1 MLEQGQQADV
11 TLAFNSLEQSR
22 VPLSRIQSHVVVEDV
37 GDSSSTNQ
45 QVDELLRNTKLF
57 PGARFHKAPNHNQTK
72 MSRSNSN
79 QTCVQ

>member
-57 PGARFHKAPNHNQTK
+57 PGARFHNAPKSQPNENV
-72 MSRSNSN
+72 S
-79 QTCVQ
+79 

>member
-37 GDSSSTNQ
+37 GDSSPTNQ
-45 QVDELLRNTKLF
+45 QVDELLRSTKLF
-57 PGARFHKAPNHNQTK
+57 PGARFHKAPKSQ
-72 MSRSNSN
+72 SNENVS
-79 QTCVQ
+79 

>member
-57 PGARFHKAPNHNQTK
+57 PAARFHKAPKSQPNENV
-72 MSRSNSN
+72 S
-79 QTCVQ
+79 